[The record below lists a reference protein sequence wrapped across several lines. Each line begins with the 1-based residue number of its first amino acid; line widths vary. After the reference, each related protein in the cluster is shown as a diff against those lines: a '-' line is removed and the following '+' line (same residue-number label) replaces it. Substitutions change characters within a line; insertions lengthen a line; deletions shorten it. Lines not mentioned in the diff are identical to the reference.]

1 MAESLQ
7 CLHSLR
13 SSIRL
18 DNEYRQRR
26 RICCKRSPEH
36 ATDWHPGLVKIGNV
50 GLFVAILAGVS
61 ANWSTMVALLGS
73 WVIVAALIIVVIS
86 TVLGMLVGIKDP
98 TTRLTTGLVS
108 GMRFTSLGM
117 IVIGNQLSSNPGYLA
132 AGITY
137 ALIDFIVPMF
147 FAIEIGRRA
156 AAGTAAPVTEAN
168 A

>member
-1 MAESLQ
+1 
-7 CLHSLR
+7 
-13 SSIRL
+13 
-18 DNEYRQRR
+18 
-26 RICCKRSPEH
+26 
-36 ATDWHPGLVKIGNV
+36 
-50 GLFVAILAGVS
+50 
-61 ANWSTMVALLGS
+61 MVALLGS

-117 IVIGNQLSSNPGYLA
+117 IVIGTQLSSNPGYLA